1 MAALFEEENTHMKRR
16 DFLAAAP
23 ALLAPFALA
32 QSDRPPIRIGCIGV
46 GNRGHSHVETILRLP
61 GVAIGAICDIDP
73 KHLELAQSRVVGA
86 GQPKPEGYTEWKRLL
101 ERRDIDAVVAA
112 LPIDLHAALYLDVIA
127 AGKDLYAEKPVALT
141 PADCDAVLAAAGKTD
156 RIVQIGFQRRAD
168 PKIIATIGRI
178 REGEIGEIV
187 EGRILW
193 SNAYGPLGGWFGLR
207 RRSGDWMV
215 EQAVH
220 NWDVINWAVRSR
232 PVSAIGLGRSDLFRG
247 EPVVVDTL
255 CKIKAVQ
262 PDRDITDYY
271 SGAVQFENGVI
282 VSIVHSWAAPDR
294 FNEEYTR
301 LIGTRGGVDINSGTF
316 SYRRDLNLPDRP
328 GVSATNEERDTASVQ
343 AFLDSVR
350 TRKPPVANLE
360 HGRDAL
366 LLCLLVREAVYRKRL
381 VSMKELV
388 G

>member
-1 MAALFEEENTHMKRR
+1 MVEEENTNMKRR
-16 DFLAAAP
+16 DFLTVAP
-23 ALLAPFALA
+23 ALLAPLALA
-32 QSDRPPIRIGCIGV
+32 QSHQHPIRIGCIGV
-46 GNRGHSHVETILRLP
+46 GNRGHSHVETILGLD
-61 GVAIGAICDIDP
+61 GVAIRAICDIDP
-73 KHLELAQSRVVGA
+73 KHLELAQSRVVEA

-141 PADCDAVLAAAGKTD
+141 PADCDTVIAAARKTD
-156 RIVQIGFQRRAD
+156 RIVQVGFQRRAD

-207 RRSGDWMV
+207 HRSGNWMV

-301 LIGTRGGVDINSGTF
+301 LVGTRGGVDINSGTF
-316 SYRRDLNLPDRP
+316 SYRRDLNIPDRP
-328 GVSATNEERDTASVQ
+328 GVSATNQERDTASMK

-366 LLCLLVREAVYRKRL
+366 LLCLLVREAVYRRRL
-381 VSMKELV
+381 VTMEELV
-388 G
+388 D